1 MSGLGVAY
9 AQKAYAYVTR
19 RDGGEDQLLVFR
31 ERSDPAAGVQ
41 VPKGGIDGDETPAA
55 AVRRELNEE
64 AGLVHDA
71 PVFHLASDR
80 WRRPDGKRVARH
92 FFHFPVEEPRDSWS
106 HEVTGGGEDDG
117 EVYELSWRS
126 LPLSTE
132 LAKGMHAYV
141 PLVIGGLPV
150 RRTPVPESA

>member
-1 MSGLGVAY
+1 MSGQGSAY
-9 AQKAYAYVTR
+9 SQKAYAYVTR
-19 RDGGEDQLLVFR
+19 WAGGEDQLLVFR
-31 ERSDPAAGVQ
+31 ERADPRAGKQ
-41 VPKGGIDGDETPAA
+41 IPKGGIDRDETPEV
-55 AVRRELNEE
+55 AVRRELREE

-92 FFHFPVEEPRDSWS
+92 FFHMPVDEPRDEWA

-117 EVYELSWRS
+117 LIYDLSWRS
-126 LPLSTE
+126 LPLSNG

-141 PLVIGGLPV
+141 PLLG
-150 RRTPVPESA
+150 R